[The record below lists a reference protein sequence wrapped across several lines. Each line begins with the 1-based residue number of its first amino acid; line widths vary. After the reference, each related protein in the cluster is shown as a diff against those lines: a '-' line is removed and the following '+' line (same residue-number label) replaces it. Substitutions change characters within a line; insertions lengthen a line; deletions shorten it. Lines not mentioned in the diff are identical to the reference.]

1 MSKFICLMG
10 ESGSGKTTSLRTL
23 PPDQTMYIDC
33 DGKGL
38 AWKGWREHYNAEKKN
53 YFRVYEP
60 KVVLNCLNKVSNVM
74 PNIKYVVID
83 TLNSIM
89 ANDEMDR
96 MKDKGYD
103 KWADLAQSVWFICRA
118 ANTLRDDLTVIVTAH
133 VQTEVTDDGYIF
145 SRIKTNGR
153 KLNKLCLES
162 LMPVVL
168 FSKCKDGK
176 YVFETRASNSTA
188 KTPLGAIEQDEIEN
202 DIMLVIKALEE
213 Y

>member
-1 MSKFICLMG
+1 MG
-10 ESGSGKTTSLRTL
+10 ESGSGKTTSLRNL
-23 PPDQTMYIDC
+23 PADKTIFLDA

-38 AWKGWREHYNAEKKN
+38 AWKGWREQYSTEKKN
-53 YFRVYEP
+53 YYRLYDP
-60 KVVLNCLNKVSNVM
+60 KGILSSLNKISATM
-74 PNIKYVVID
+74 PNIKYVVVD

-133 VQTEVTDDGYIF
+133 VQVDMNDDGYMF

-168 FSKCKDGK
+168 YSKCKDGK
-176 YVFETRASNSTA
+176 YVFETRANNSTA
-188 KTPLGAIEQDEIEN
+188 KTPMGAFATDEIEN